1 MFLSYYISQDLIIS
15 ILQQKGLVKNNTA
28 IEIVLS
34 SQKVHGTE
42 VLILSGTVK
51 TKSVIKMAV

>member
-15 ILQQKGLVKNNTA
+15 KLQQKGLVKNNTA

-34 SQKVHGTE
+34 SQKVHGNW
-42 VLILSGTVK
+42 
-51 TKSVIKMAV
+51 SVDFVRYC